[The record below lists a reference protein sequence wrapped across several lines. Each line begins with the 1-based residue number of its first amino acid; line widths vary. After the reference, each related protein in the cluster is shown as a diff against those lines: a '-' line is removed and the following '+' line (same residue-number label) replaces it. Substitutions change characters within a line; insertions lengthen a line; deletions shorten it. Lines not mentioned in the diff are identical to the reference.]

1 MSNTDARVVEKL
13 IHVGRSFCG
22 ERLCLLP
29 ANCWRK
35 RRRAIGRTMI
45 AGEAL
50 VTGASG
56 FLGGHLANRL
66 ATEGQSVRALVR
78 QASDVSRLVDRE
90 GGSNCLR

>member
-1 MSNTDARVVEKL
+1 
-13 IHVGRSFCG
+13 
-22 ERLCLLP
+22 
-29 ANCWRK
+29 
-35 RRRAIGRTMI
+35 MI

-90 GGSNCLR
+90 GIRIVYGDLDDPEGLARMC